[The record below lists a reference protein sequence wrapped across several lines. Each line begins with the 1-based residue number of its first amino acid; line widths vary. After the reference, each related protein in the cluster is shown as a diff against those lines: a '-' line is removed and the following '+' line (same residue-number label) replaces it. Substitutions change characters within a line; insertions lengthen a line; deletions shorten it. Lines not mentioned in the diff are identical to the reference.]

1 MDPQTA
7 IDLGQQ
13 AIVTALWIA
22 APILLTGLAV
32 GLVIGLLQAMTQ
44 IQEQSVATIPKLM
57 LMALAASLALPWLLA
72 QMMAYTE
79 GVLRNIGQMF

>member
-1 MDPQTA
+1 MNPQTA

-13 AIVTALWIA
+13 AILTALWVA
-22 APILLTGLAV
+22 APVMLTGLAA

-57 LMALAASLALPWLLA
+57 LMAVAASLALPWVLA
-72 QMMAYTE
+72 QMMDYTQ
-79 GVLRNIGQMF
+79 GVLQNIGAMF

>member
-22 APILLTGLAV
+22 APILLTGLLV

-57 LMALAASLALPWLLA
+57 LMAVAASLALPWVLA
-72 QMMAYTE
+72 QMMAYTQ
-79 GVLRNIGQMF
+79 GVLQNIGQMF